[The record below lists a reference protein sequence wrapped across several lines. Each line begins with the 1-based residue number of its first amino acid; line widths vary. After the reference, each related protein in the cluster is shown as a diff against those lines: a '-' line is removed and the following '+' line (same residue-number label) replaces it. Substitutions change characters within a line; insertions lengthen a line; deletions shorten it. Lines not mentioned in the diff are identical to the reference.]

1 MISYLRLMGI
11 GAAVAGVLF
20 AAFYIYNKGSDD
32 ALDGVRKQDDKAAR
46 TAYERAMSY
55 SDCDKR
61 GGVYDF
67 YTGKCRVNP

>member
-1 MISYLRLMGI
+1 MISYLRFLGL

-20 AAFYIYNKGSDD
+20 AAFYIYDKGGDNVRED
-32 ALDGVRKQDDKAAR
+32 LRRQNDRAADTADG
-46 TAYERAMSY
+46 RAMSY

-67 YTGKCRVNP
+67 YTGKCSGAP

>member
-1 MISYLRLMGI
+1 MISYLRLAGL

-20 AAFYIYNKGSDD
+20 AAFAIYNKGGDD
-32 ALDGVRKQDDKAAR
+32 ALDGVRKQDDRAAR

-61 GGVYDF
+61 GGVYHFD
-67 YTGKCRVNP
+67 TGKCRIDP